1 MELETDISREIQ
13 ESIDIKKQLLFGPMI
28 DLIARMAQRIAER
41 LKAGNKLLVFGNGG
55 SAADAQHIVA
65 ELVGRYR
72 LERKGLAA
80 IALAANAPVLTAVGN
95 DYGFEEVFARQ
106 VSALGKAGDV
116 ALAIST
122 SGTSP
127 NVLKG
132 LEVARRFGL
141 HTMGLS
147 GQSGGR
153 LAASTELCFCV
164 PSSVTARIQEAHILL
179 GHILCGLIEK
189 LYFADAVAEK
199 RLERRKWRSR
209 FPKCPKFAE
218 RPKFTKW
225 ELRALLAKV
234 KLASDENGPH
244 RDANS
249 SGHEAPYR
257 SRCTCGLAAA
267 FW

>member
-1 MELETDISREIQ
+1 MELETDISGQIQ
-13 ESIDIKKQLLFGPMI
+13 ESIDVKKRLLSGPTI
-28 DLIARMAQRIAER
+28 ELIARMARRIAER
-41 LKAGNKLLVFGNGG
+41 LKAGNKLIVFGNGG
-55 SAADAQHIVA
+55 SAADAQHIAA

-80 IALAANAPVLTAVGN
+80 ISLTANTAVLTAVAN

-147 GQSGGR
+147 GQDGGR
-153 LAASTELCFCV
+153 LLASAELCVCV
-164 PSSVTARIQEAHILL
+164 PSGVTARIQEAHILL

-189 LYFADAVAEK
+189 LYFADAGAETTWGPGNGA
-199 RLERRKWRSR
+199 RDSLNESYAHASR
-209 FPKCPKFAE
+209 NKA
-218 RPKFTKW
+218 
-225 ELRALLAKV
+225 
-234 KLASDENGPH
+234 
-244 RDANS
+244 
-249 SGHEAPYR
+249 
-257 SRCTCGLAAA
+257 
-267 FW
+267 

>member
-13 ESIDIKKQLLFGPMI
+13 EKHRHKKTAPFGPMI

-41 LKAGNKLLVFGNGG
+41 LKAGKELLVFGNGG

-189 LYFADAVAEK
+189 VCILPTLSGQKNGA
-199 RLERRKWRSR
+199 RGM
-209 FPKCPKFAE
+209 
-218 RPKFTKW
+218 
-225 ELRALLAKV
+225 ALAIPEMPEV
-234 KLASDENGPH
+234 
-244 RDANS
+244 R
-249 SGHEAPYR
+249 
-257 SRCTCGLAAA
+257 
-267 FW
+267 